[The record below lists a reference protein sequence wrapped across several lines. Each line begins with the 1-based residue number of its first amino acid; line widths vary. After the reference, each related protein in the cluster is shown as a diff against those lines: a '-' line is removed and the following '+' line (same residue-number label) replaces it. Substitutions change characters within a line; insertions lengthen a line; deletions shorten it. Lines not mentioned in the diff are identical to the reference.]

1 MDNKFILNVLYGVF
15 VRDTNSFSIFLQ
27 EEKEQ
32 ALKCSS
38 KQALKCSSNEMLK
51 HFNEI
56 NEQLEFVY
64 TKIEEDAA
72 KASSQKVELLNIQNV
87 IYND

>member
-1 MDNKFILNVLYGVF
+1 MNERFILNVLYGVF

-27 EEKEQ
+27 EEKE
-32 ALKCSS
+32 
-38 KQALKCSSNEMLK
+38 QALKCSSNEMLK

>member
-1 MDNKFILNVLYGVF
+1 MDNKFILNVLSGVF
-15 VRDTNSFSIFLQ
+15 AKDANSFSIFLQ
-27 EEKEQ
+27 EEKE
-32 ALKCSS
+32 
-38 KQALKCSSNEMLK
+38 QALKCSSNEMLK

-64 TKIEEDAA
+64 TKIEEDSV
-72 KASSQKVELLNIQNV
+72 KASSQKVELLNITNV

>member
-38 KQALKCSSNEMLK
+38 NEMLK

-64 TKIEEDAA
+64 TKIEEDAV
-72 KASSQKVELLNIQNV
+72 KASSQKVELLNITNV

>member
-38 KQALKCSSNEMLK
+38 NEMLK

-64 TKIEEDAA
+64 TK
-72 KASSQKVELLNIQNV
+72 L
-87 IYND
+87 IYKTSFIMTNKD

>member
-1 MDNKFILNVLYGVF
+1 MDNKFILNVLSGVF
-15 VRDTNSFSIFLQ
+15 AKDANSFSIFLQ
-27 EEKEQ
+27 EEKE
-32 ALKCSS
+32 
-38 KQALKCSSNEMLK
+38 QALKCSSNEMLK

-64 TKIEEDAA
+64 TKDAV
-72 KASSQKVELLNIQNV
+72 KASSQKVELLNITNV

>member
-1 MDNKFILNVLYGVF
+1 MDNKFILNVLSGVF
-15 VRDTNSFSIFLQ
+15 AKD
-27 EEKEQ
+27 
-32 ALKCSS
+32 A

-64 TKIEEDAA
+64 TKIEEDAV
-72 KASSQKVELLNIQNV
+72 KASSQKVELLNITNV

>member
-1 MDNKFILNVLYGVF
+1 MNERFILNVLYGVF

-38 KQALKCSSNEMLK
+38 NEMLK

-64 TKIEEDAA
+64 TKIEEDAV
-72 KASSQKVELLNIQNV
+72 KASSQKVELLNITNV

>member
-15 VRDTNSFSIFLQ
+15 AKDANSFSIFLQ
-27 EEKEQ
+27 EEKE
-32 ALKCSS
+32 
-38 KQALKCSSNEMLK
+38 QALKCSSNEMLK

-64 TKIEEDAA
+64 TKIEEDAV
-72 KASSQKVELLNIQNV
+72 KASSQKVELLNITNV

>member
-1 MDNKFILNVLYGVF
+1 MDNKFILNVLSGVF
-15 VRDTNSFSIFLQ
+15 AKDANSFSIFLQ
-27 EEKEQ
+27 EEKE
-32 ALKCSS
+32 
-38 KQALKCSSNEMLK
+38 QALKCSSNEMLK

>member
-38 KQALKCSSNEMLK
+38 NEMLK

-56 NEQLEFVY
+56 NAQLEFVY
-64 TKIEEDAA
+64 TKIGEDAV
-72 KASSQKVELLNIQNV
+72 KASSQKVELLNITNV

>member
-38 KQALKCSSNEMLK
+38 NEMLK

-64 TKIEEDAA
+64 TKIEEDAV

>member
-1 MDNKFILNVLYGVF
+1 MDNKFILNVLSGVF
-15 VRDTNSFSIFLQ
+15 AKDANSFSIFLQ
-27 EEKEQ
+27 EEKE
-32 ALKCSS
+32 
-38 KQALKCSSNEMLK
+38 QALKCSSNEMLK

-64 TKIEEDAA
+64 TKEDAV
-72 KASSQKVELLNIQNV
+72 KASSQKVELLNITNV

>member
-1 MDNKFILNVLYGVF
+1 MDNKFILNVLSGVF
-15 VRDTNSFSIFLQ
+15 AKDANSFSIFLQ

-32 ALKCSS
+32 ALKCS

-64 TKIEEDAA
+64 TKIEEDAV
-72 KASSQKVELLNIQNV
+72 KASSQKVELLNITNV